1 MKQSTI
7 AVLTVALALAG
18 GAAGFG
24 LYRYV
29 HTADQPP
36 VSAHSSATQAAT
48 VIDTRRPDFTLND
61 LDGKPHN
68 ISEWNGKVVL
78 LNFWATWCPPCR
90 HEIPDFIALQKEY
103 GAKGLQVVGV
113 ALDQNDLVEQYRDTA
128 GIDYPLLVGDLD
140 AVDVAKAYGNS
151 YGELPYTVFI
161 DRQGHIAAIHRG
173 GITKDAAEAAIKK
186 LL

>member
-1 MKQSTI
+1 
-7 AVLTVALALAG
+7 
-18 GAAGFG
+18 
-24 LYRYV
+24 
-29 HTADQPP
+29 
-36 VSAHSSATQAAT
+36 
-48 VIDTRRPDFTLND
+48 
-61 LDGKPHN
+61 
-68 ISEWNGKVVL
+68 VVL

-161 DRQGHIAAIHRG
+161 DRKGRIAAIHRG

>member
-1 MKQSTI
+1 
-7 AVLTVALALAG
+7 
-18 GAAGFG
+18 
-24 LYRYV
+24 
-29 HTADQPP
+29 
-36 VSAHSSATQAAT
+36 
-48 VIDTRRPDFTLND
+48 
-61 LDGKPHN
+61 
-68 ISEWNGKVVL
+68 
-78 LNFWATWCPPCR
+78 
-90 HEIPDFIALQKEY
+90 
-103 GAKGLQVVGV
+103 VVGV